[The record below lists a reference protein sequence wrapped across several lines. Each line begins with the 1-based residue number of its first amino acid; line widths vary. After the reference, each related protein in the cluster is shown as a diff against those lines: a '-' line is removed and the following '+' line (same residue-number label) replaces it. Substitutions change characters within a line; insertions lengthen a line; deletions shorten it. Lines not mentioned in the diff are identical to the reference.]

1 MFKRL
6 VATVLLTAAAMG
18 GSSLGSV
25 ASAFGP
31 QPLPDAACN
40 QGTAIPWT
48 GYMDNVIPHWKDWDG
63 DGTFACYHL
72 NPTYPP
78 GNAGME

>member
-1 MFKRL
+1 MKRTLIVCLLAFALLL
-6 VATVLLTAAAMG
+6 VSFG
-18 GSSLGSV
+18 GV

-31 QPLPDAACN
+31 QPMPDHACN

-48 GYMDNVIPHWKDWDG
+48 GYLDNSIPHLKDWDG
-63 DGTFACYHL
+63 DGVFACYHL

-78 GNAGME
+78 GDGSGLE